1 MIGRIVDVA
10 TDGLSLNVHRG
21 FLVVKKNSRNGQE
34 LGRVPIN
41 DVDGLI
47 IHANA
52 IMISNALTV
61 RLASQGSPIVYC
73 NQFHQVAA
81 FSLPLVGHHL
91 QARRFD
97 AQLEASRPIKKR
109 VWADVVR
116 AKVLQQAAVLE
127 LVGQNPGRL
136 KALASQVKSGDP
148 QNVEGQAARIY
159 WQKLMGPKFRRQR
172 ESKDITNSLLNYGY
186 AVIRASVARA
196 VVAAGLHPTLAVFHQ
211 NEGNPLRLVDDL
223 MEPFRPFVDLRVW
236 TLVNSGT
243 TKVDRESKTA
253 LVELLSQDLE
263 VGGETTPVGM
273 AANQMATSLARV
285 YLGEVDA
292 IDILS
297 PQIPEEMIEQVH
309 AIQGGELAC

>member
-21 FLVVKKNSRNGQE
+21 FLVVKENSRDGEE

-52 IMISNALTV
+52 VMVSNALVV
-61 RLASQGSPIVYC
+61 RLATQGSPVVYC

-81 FSLPLVGHHL
+81 FSLPLTGHHL

-97 AQLEASRPIKKR
+97 AQLEATRPTKKR

-116 AKVLQQAAVLE
+116 AKVLQQAAVLDV
-127 LVGQNPGRL
+127 VGQNSGRL
-136 KALASQVKSGDP
+136 KALANQVKSGDP
-148 QNVEGQAARIY
+148 QNTEGQAARVY

-172 ESKDITNSLLNYGY
+172 DSKDITNSLLNYGY
-186 AVIRASVARA
+186 AVVRASVTRA

-236 TLVNSGT
+236 TVVNSGT
-243 TKVDRESKTA
+243 IKVDRDSKTSM
-253 LVELLSQDLE
+253 VELLSQDLE
-263 VGGETTPVGM
+263 IDGATTPIGM
-273 AANQMATSLARV
+273 AANQMASSLARV
-285 YLGEVDA
+285 YLGELEA
-292 IDILS
+292 IEIFP
-297 PQIPEEMIEQVH
+297 PQIPEEMIEQAH

>member
-21 FLVVKKNSRNGQE
+21 FLVVRENFRDGDE
-34 LGRVPIN
+34 IGRVPIN

-61 RLASQGSPIVYC
+61 RLAAQGSPVVYC
-73 NQFHQVAA
+73 NPFHQVVA

-97 AQLEASRPIKKR
+97 AQLEASRPTKKR
-109 VWADVVR
+109 AWADIVR
-116 AKVLQQAAVLE
+116 SKVLQQAAVLE
-127 LVGQNPGRL
+127 VVGQNPGRL
-136 KALASQVKSGDP
+136 KALAGQVKSGDP
-148 QNVEGQAARIY
+148 KNIEGQAARIY

-172 ESKDITNSLLNYGY
+172 DSKDITNSLLNYGY

-236 TLVNSGT
+236 SLVNSGT
-243 TKVDRESKTA
+243 TNIDSQSKTA
-253 LVELLSQDLE
+253 MVELLSQDLE
-263 VGGETTPVGM
+263 VDGETTPVGM
-273 AANQMATSLARV
+273 AASHLASSLARI
-285 YLGEVDA
+285 YLGELDA
-292 IDILS
+292 IELFQ
-297 PQIPEEMIEQVH
+297 PQIPQHMAEQAHSVLD
-309 AIQGGELAC
+309 GELAC